1 MNRMEEQEY
10 YNNIITSIK
19 HQIEDDMNKA
29 YTEYKEACLEQ
40 LNREMEVRRN
50 NIVGDAIN
58 GVSIAMANGDM
69 YLNEPIIRIEIKKN
83 VYLKEGRD

>member
-19 HQIEDDMNKA
+19 HQIENDMNEA
-29 YTEYKEACLEQ
+29 YTEYKNACLEQ
-40 LNREMEVRRN
+40 LDREMEVKRN
-50 NIVGDAIN
+50 NIIGNAIN
-58 GVSIAMANGDM
+58 GVSIAMANRDM
-69 YLNEPIIRIEIKKN
+69 FLNEPIIRIEIKKN